1 MSQRTRMSTLLL
13 SWLCLMMAMYNL
25 GARILSML
33 GFHTG
38 SPSTKY
44 QRKKNDRFCNL
55 PIWKCLITN
64 DLTSLKWCV
73 CSFLDN
79 AWSFYGTY
87 CRRMHIFRPWVTCV
101 SGFGWGCM
109 EASHHRWKKRVQ
121 FDKFDQMVS
130 RLSCC
135 VKVQYKRW
143 NHWTGTPFSSLHLGF
158 FLVLGFIQC

>member
-1 MSQRTRMSTLLL
+1 MYLWKILESRIKKWNSLTQILSQRTRMSTLLL

-25 GARILSML
+25 GARNLSML

-44 QRKKNDRFCNL
+44 QRKKNDCFCNL

-109 EASHHRWKKRVQ
+109 EASHHRWKKKGAIWQ
-121 FDKFDQMVS
+121 I
-130 RLSCC
+130 
-135 VKVQYKRW
+135 W
-143 NHWTGTPFSSLHLGF
+143 PNG
-158 FLVLGFIQC
+158 